1 MTCYMCELTG
11 ALTKSCEMSFVFF
24 MLYIQELRFSEF
36 KVNPP
41 GSCMSSFTQLVL
53 SPSQILHE
61 EEKHD
66 PVHPVNE
73 IAFHTSYEQPMQLLK
88 KHNEK
93 YFPLLLRH
101 SKLLLF

>member
-11 ALTKSCEMSFVFF
+11 SLTKSCEMSFVSF
-24 MLYIQELRFSEF
+24 MLYIQELRLSEF
-36 KVNPP
+36 KVNLP

-53 SPSQILHE
+53 SLSQILH

-73 IAFHTSYEQPMQLLK
+73 ITFYTSYEQPTQLSK
-88 KHNEK
+88 MHNK
-93 YFPLLLRH
+93 YLPLLFRC
-101 SKLLLF
+101 S

>member
-1 MTCYMCELTG
+1 MCELTG
-11 ALTKSCEMSFVFF
+11 SLTKSCEMSFVSF

-36 KVNPP
+36 KVNHP

-73 IAFHTSYEQPMQLLK
+73 ITFYISYEQPMQLSK
-88 KHNEK
+88 MHNEK
-93 YFPLLLRH
+93 YLPLLFRR
-101 SKLLLF
+101 S

>member
-11 ALTKSCEMSFVFF
+11 SLTKSCEMSFVSF

-36 KVNPP
+36 KVNHP

-73 IAFHTSYEQPMQLLK
+73 ITFYISYEQPMQLSK
-88 KHNEK
+88 MHNEK
-93 YFPLLLRH
+93 YLPLLFRR
-101 SKLLLF
+101 S